1 MKSERKRVR
10 GTLNDFYWEDRV
22 DPPTGRCILLYHKG
36 LDFYVG
42 TLHIGLR
49 SRSLNLSRERH
60 YVSIYISPD
69 ISSEFIVHDLDVA
82 KLKAEVEA
90 KRLLDLAEDKDVEF
104 CRLGKKHNDE

>member
-1 MKSERKRVR
+1 MSTERKRVK
-10 GTLNDFYWEDRV
+10 GTLNNFYWEDRV
-22 DPPTGRCILLYHKG
+22 DPPTGRCIILYHNE

-49 SRSLNLSRERH
+49 SRNLNLNKERH

-69 ISSEFIVHDLDVA
+69 ISSEFISHDLDVA

-90 KRLLDLAEDKDVEF
+90 KRLLNLAEEKDVEL
-104 CRLGKKHNDE
+104 CRLGR